1 VKNESL
7 NIVTELMENLW
18 ISRGTRAVF
27 LDFTVY
33 NANLN
38 LFCVVSLLFE
48 FPATG
53 GTIPSGTFRSL
64 RAKYFL
70 GFFKMYFIQRFC
82 ICRHLDSIVSEDAGI
97 ETRTVVTLA
106 LTVTDHLTYWLDLKC
121 SPLIFQRFFT
131 KSSSYTMTK
140 IVKLLLGLNV
150 NCTSFQIIHFTSEE

>member
-1 VKNESL
+1 MGARNRIGIGVIVPARQATYRLSELMPWNRFLGSLKSLKIRVQVLSSVKNESL

-53 GTIPSGTFRSL
+53 GTIPSGTFRCL

-70 GFFKMYFIQRFC
+70 GFFKLYFIQHCFL
-82 ICRHLDSIVSEDAGI
+82 CRPSDSIVSEDAGI
-97 ETRTVVTLA
+97 ETRTVAT
-106 LTVTDHLTYWLDLKC
+106 
-121 SPLIFQRFFT
+121 
-131 KSSSYTMTK
+131 
-140 IVKLLLGLNV
+140 
-150 NCTSFQIIHFTSEE
+150 

>member
-1 VKNESL
+1 LESIPELLKSLKISCSQVLSSVKNESL

-53 GTIPSGTFRSL
+53 GTIPSGTFRFL
-64 RAKYFL
+64 LVKYFL
-70 GFFKMYFIQRFC
+70 GFF
-82 ICRHLDSIVSEDAGI
+82 
-97 ETRTVVTLA
+97 
-106 LTVTDHLTYWLDLKC
+106 
-121 SPLIFQRFFT
+121 
-131 KSSSYTMTK
+131 
-140 IVKLLLGLNV
+140 
-150 NCTSFQIIHFTSEE
+150 

>member
-1 VKNESL
+1 LESIPELLKSLKNFVAQVLSSVKNESL

-53 GTIPSGTFRSL
+53 GTIPSGTFRS
-64 RAKYFL
+64 Y
-70 GFFKMYFIQRFC
+70 
-82 ICRHLDSIVSEDAGI
+82 
-97 ETRTVVTLA
+97 
-106 LTVTDHLTYWLDLKC
+106 
-121 SPLIFQRFFT
+121 
-131 KSSSYTMTK
+131 
-140 IVKLLLGLNV
+140 
-150 NCTSFQIIHFTSEE
+150 